1 MSHVQRV
8 TGALF
13 TRVRHVDNILTD
25 VDVRLAAV
33 DALVG
38 GVDAQLHIIDARL
51 DGKLDAVD
59 TMLGVVGTKLDA
71 VDAKLT
77 ALDHKLNSVIWLV
90 NDHKKKIDEQNGCND
105 LWFAMFVVMG
115 VCIFWTMYTKTH
127 GLCVPT
133 VNVHVVEP
141 VEDRDFVSIITDEL
155 FAWLFL
161 RPWYE

>member
-1 MSHVQRV
+1 MQ
-8 TGALF
+8 GALF
-13 TRVRHVDNILTD
+13 TRIRHVDNILND

-38 GVDAQLHIIDARL
+38 DVDAQLHIIDARL

-59 TMLGVVGTKLDA
+59 TKLDA

-90 NDHKKKIDEQNGCND
+90 NNHKKSIDEQNGYND
-105 LWFAMFVVMG
+105 ISFAICLVIL

-133 VNVHVVEP
+133 VNVHVVQP

-155 FAWLFL
+155 FAWLFVG
-161 RPWYE
+161 PWYE

>member
-1 MSHVQRV
+1 MSNVQRV

-33 DALVG
+33 DA
-38 GVDAQLHIIDARL
+38 QLRTVDARL
-51 DGKLDAVD
+51 DGKLDVVD
-59 TMLGVVGTKLDA
+59 TKLDA

-90 NDHKKKIDEQNGCND
+90 YNHKKSIDEQNGYND
-105 LWFAMFVVMG
+105 ISFAICLVIG